1 MKLKKQLTVTCTA
14 LTFAFVACNEKNHVA
29 HDHDGDG
36 IADHGPGEHGKAV
49 AHDHDG
55 DGKPD
60 HGPGEHEAHEA
71 DHGHAHAEKI
81 AGPNGGKIITSVE
94 PHAEFFVTA
103 DNQVLITFLD
113 ESNQAITITSQ
124 KVTAVCGDRSNPTLL
139 SFAKHAYG
147 MSLLSNETLPA
158 GNKYPII
165 ITFNMTADADPVRAK
180 FTVNLSDCPDCD
192 YKEYACTC
200 DHAHND
206 DHGHDH

>member
-1 MKLKKQLTVTCTA
+1 MKLKKQLTATCTA
-14 LTFAFVACNEKNHVA
+14 LTFVIVGCNQKNHVA